1 MKITAQMV
9 KELRDLTGSGM
20 MDCKR
25 ALQASN
31 GDIDEA
37 IKWLRKNDLATAE
50 KKSSRITA
58 EGIVDAYIHAGGRIG
73 VLIEVNIETDFAANN
88 QEFRTLVHDLA
99 LQVAAMSPLY
109 VRREE
114 VPEEV
119 IERERELVHAQTL
132 KSGKPEAVVD
142 RIVEGRMEK
151 YLKDICLL
159 EQAFIKDDSKTCET
173 VIKELSGRIGE
184 NIHVR
189 RFVRYE
195 MGEGLEKRDCNFA
208 DEVAAQFDK

>member
-58 EGIVDAYIHAGGRIG
+58 EGIVDSYIHGEGRIG

-88 QEFRTLVHDLA
+88 QDFRTLVHDLA

-114 VPEEV
+114 IPDEV
-119 IERERELVHAQTL
+119 IERERELVRAQTL
-132 KSGKPEAVVD
+132 KSGKPAAVVD
-142 RIVEGRMEK
+142 KIVEGRMEK
-151 YLKDICLL
+151 YIKDICLL
-159 EQAFIKDDSKTCET
+159 EQSFIKDDSKTCET
-173 VIKELSGRIGE
+173 VIKELAGRIGE

-208 DEVAAQFDK
+208 DEVAAQLEK

>member
-114 VPEEV
+114 VPEEF

>member
-109 VRREE
+109 VRRDE

-142 RIVEGRMEK
+142 KIVEGRMEK
-151 YLKDICLL
+151 YIKDICLL

-208 DEVAAQFDK
+208 DEVAAQLNK

>member
-88 QEFRTLVHDLA
+88 QDFRTLVHDLA

-151 YLKDICLL
+151 YIKDICLL
-159 EQAFIKDDSKTCET
+159 DQPFIKDDSKTCET

-208 DEVAAQFDK
+208 DEVAAQLNK

>member
-58 EGIVDAYIHAGGRIG
+58 EGIVDSYIHGEGRIG

-88 QEFRTLVHDLA
+88 QDFRTLVHDLA

-114 VPEEV
+114 IPDEV
-119 IERERELVHAQTL
+119 IERERELVRAQTL
-132 KSGKPEAVVD
+132 KTGKPAAVVD
-142 RIVEGRMEK
+142 KIVEGRMEK
-151 YLKDICLL
+151 YIKDICLL
-159 EQAFIKDDSKTCET
+159 EQSFIKDDSKTCET
-173 VIKELSGRIGE
+173 VIKELAGRIGE

-195 MGEGLEKRDCNFA
+195 MGEGIEKRDCNFA
-208 DEVAAQFDK
+208 DEVAAQLEK

>member
-58 EGIVDAYIHAGGRIG
+58 EGIVDSYIHGEGRIG

-88 QEFRTLVHDLA
+88 QDFRTLVHDLA

-114 VPEEV
+114 IPDEV
-119 IERERELVHAQTL
+119 IERERELVRAQTL
-132 KSGKPEAVVD
+132 KTGKPAAVVD
-142 RIVEGRMEK
+142 KIVEGRMEK
-151 YLKDICLL
+151 YIKDICLL
-159 EQAFIKDDSKTCET
+159 EQSFIKDDSKTCET
-173 VIKELSGRIGE
+173 VIKELAGRIGE

-208 DEVAAQFDK
+208 DEVAAQLEK